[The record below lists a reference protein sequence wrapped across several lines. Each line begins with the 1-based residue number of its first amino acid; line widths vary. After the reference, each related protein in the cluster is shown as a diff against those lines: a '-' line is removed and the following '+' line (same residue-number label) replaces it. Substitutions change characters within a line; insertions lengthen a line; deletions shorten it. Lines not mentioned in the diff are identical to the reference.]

1 MKDGQPLI
9 RELGTCG
16 ALQKCSHYYLRRLDN
31 SGWPESVIIRKGGE
45 VPREDVPE
53 DCPYPV
59 SCIPY
64 PGGNGRRV
72 TRPGQASHREARNY
86 SRRCRAARAS
96 GPRQRGSRRPKRK
109 GRLRKDI
116 TKVNAGPRAP
126 PLPPNTLRRPVQQR
140 HRGPSPARTGPPRF
154 SPKVFQA
161 ETEAAR
167 SSPSANPRDRGPRSH
182 RPIRPD
188 SRLMFSALNFHRR
201 CPRRR
206 AVPGVRDSGLSSHD
220 LVFSY
225 VCVSA
230 RETRSRSPCCRG
242 GGKKTY

>member
-116 TKVNAGPRAP
+116 TKVNAGPRARP
-126 PLPPNTLRRPVQQR
+126 PSPLPQT
-140 HRGPSPARTGPPRF
+140 
-154 SPKVFQA
+154 
-161 ETEAAR
+161 
-167 SSPSANPRDRGPRSH
+167 PSAVPSNSVIADRRQPEPGPLAF
-182 RPIRPD
+182 PQK
-188 SRLMFSALNFHRR
+188 FSKRKRKLLA
-201 CPRRR
+201 RRR
-206 AVPGVRDSGLSSHD
+206 APIPATGAPDPIGPSDPIAG
-220 LVFSY
+220 
-225 VCVSA
+225 
-230 RETRSRSPCCRG
+230 
-242 GGKKTY
+242 